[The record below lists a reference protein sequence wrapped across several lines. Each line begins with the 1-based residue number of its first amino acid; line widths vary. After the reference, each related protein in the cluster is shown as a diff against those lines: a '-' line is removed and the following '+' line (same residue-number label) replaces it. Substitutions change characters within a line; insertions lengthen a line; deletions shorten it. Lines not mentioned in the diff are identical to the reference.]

1 MSQRCHQWKLWR
13 NYHFNQFQQFNSSLI
28 VNHLIQWIMGVN
40 GVDKI
45 GSKSNQNKASVPN
58 TFRYV
63 SYIAV

>member
-1 MSQRCHQWKLWR
+1 MALFWILKSQFSERPT
-13 NYHFNQFQQFNSSLI
+13 NSNSSLT